1 MFLLFLKKSMHQT
14 CIHHNHTN
22 KSGPYVT
29 SESFGKQGRCR
40 KQKQKL
46 VSLAMDDCSSPPSDK
61 ERSTSSIWTALHL
74 PARCKKSQ
82 RCSHWCSP
90 TTALPSSRRSTCA
103 SAGCSDPSIQTHL
116 KVNLP
121 RRHFAH
127 LQKMPRNKQSP
138 SHHHHPLPSKS
149 LAESQRHHLLR
160 VPLPYPLAEAWKMM
174 VSLTLLLMMMTGL
187 VTLVEPHWV
196 DHRSARRQCLSLPL
210 QVLAIHW
217 QTSKVQSGSEQVR
230 KSWSSANHQ
239 PMTKTS
245 MSKVE
250 QHSTPEQEAIID
262 YPSSWTSWGISEL
275 PVSDLSPNKA
285 T

>member
-1 MFLLFLKKSMHQT
+1 MWLQNLLASRVDVASKNKNWFLWQWTIVHLRPATKSVVQVQYGQLCT
-14 CIHHNHTN
+14 SQPAVKSHNVAATD
-22 KSGPYVT
+22 VL
-29 SESFGKQGRCR
+29 Q
-40 KQKQKL
+40 Q
-46 VSLAMDDCSSPPSDK
+46 PP
-61 ERSTSSIWTALHL
+61 
-74 PARCKKSQ
+74 
-82 RCSHWCSP
+82 
-90 TTALPSSRRSTCA
+90 LPSSRRSTCA

-127 LQKMPRNKQSP
+127 LEKMPRNKQSP

-285 T
+285 TEQERSQQLNN